1 MTPANSAYNETELL
15 HQLKL
20 SKAKVIIAEKGALKT
35 AVSAADKVGIPKS
48 HILVVEEPT
57 SEFRCWKDI
66 LVTSEDIPLEP
77 NDPNSIALLPFS
89 SGTTGIIV
97 FCWTYGRPSE
107 GGDAISPKYCL
118 CHPAIQR
125 YRRTI
130 SISSRYFLWSSPILS
145 YWVSLLSLLLIHS
158 GLNFTLLISMVVGLK
173 VVVMRRFD
181 LEKWLQTVQKHEVTY
196 AHVAPP
202 ISRKTKRFR

>member
-1 MTPANSAYNETELL
+1 MTPANSAYNEIELL

-20 SKAKVIIAEKGALKT
+20 SKTKAIIAEKNALKT
-35 AVSAADKVGIPKS
+35 AVSAAEKVGIPKS

-66 LVTSEDIPLEP
+66 LVDSEDIPLEP

-89 SGTTGIIV
+89 SGTTGIAV
-97 FCWTYGRPSE
+97 FCTTNGRPSE
-107 GGDAISPKYCL
+107 GGNAISSKYCL
-118 CHPAIQR
+118 SHLTIQR

-130 SISSRYFLWSSPILS
+130 SISSRCFLWSSPILS
-145 YWVSLLSLLLIHS
+145 YWVPPLSLLLIPS
-158 GLNFTLLISMVVGLK
+158 GLNFTLLLSMVVGLK
-173 VVVMRRFD
+173 VVVMRRFE
-181 LEKWLQTVQKHEVTY
+181 LEKWLQTVQKYGVTY

-202 ISRKTKRFR
+202 ISHNSKTFG